1 MFAVCIAARPRLARS
16 PPFPGRRPANDF
28 DDRPGNGGRGAPA
41 LALAAAAA
49 AGHRRTVQ
57 PRGAGAV
64 PRRHDLPEAL
74 YRCGQLRRLPPAAHQ
89 RLSALPRPPQL
100 PPTPPPPHPAP
111 APPPPPPPG
120 PSRRCRVAATGH
132 DPARRASAREPRA
145 AVPSLVAVQ
154 TALDLVAMEEAQ
166 GEPLYDALV
175 GDGLGVGATLQT
187 VTAWLGALHSLP
199 LEPRP
204 LLWAA
209 SGPFKAFKIDLQ
221 YTRMLP
227 EIPQALH
234 AAGER
239 FVADYLQRSEEPVHG
254 DLNSRNILSA
264 EGAVSVIDF
273 EQGHF
278 GEGVYDLAYLLSEYV
293 IRDLRFGVGPEATI
307 TAAWEGYCQAR
318 DRDANAETWRRLR
331 LHLGFQTL
339 YRLVGPSR
347 KVWTGHLD
355 DVMKDAV
362 RRWSTAELSAWLQ

>member
-1 MFAVCIAARPRLARS
+1 MTLMIDHEMEAVARQLWPSPQRLQLATGGLFNRVVQVQSPVGTTYLKRFTDAAS
-16 PPFPGRRPANDF
+16 SGDFPPLPTSASQRCLVAANWHE
-28 DDRPGNGGRGAPA
+28 
-41 LALAAAAA
+41 LAL
-49 AGHRRTVQ
+49 
-57 PRGAGAV
+57 
-64 PRRHDLPEAL
+64 
-74 YRCGQLRRLPPAAHQ
+74 
-89 RLSALPRPPQL
+89 
-100 PPTPPPPHPAP
+100 
-111 APPPPPPPG
+111 
-120 PSRRCRVAATGH
+120 
-132 DPARRASAREPRA
+132 RASAREPRAAVPSLVAVQTALDLVAMEEGVGGGARERRA

-264 EGAVSVIDF
+264 EGAVSVIDL

-278 GEGVYDLAYLLSEYV
+278 GEGVYDLVHCIIE
-293 IRDLRFGVGPEATI
+293 
-307 TAAWEGYCQAR
+307 
-318 DRDANAETWRRLR
+318 
-331 LHLGFQTL
+331 
-339 YRLVGPSR
+339 
-347 KVWTGHLD
+347 
-355 DVMKDAV
+355 
-362 RRWSTAELSAWLQ
+362 